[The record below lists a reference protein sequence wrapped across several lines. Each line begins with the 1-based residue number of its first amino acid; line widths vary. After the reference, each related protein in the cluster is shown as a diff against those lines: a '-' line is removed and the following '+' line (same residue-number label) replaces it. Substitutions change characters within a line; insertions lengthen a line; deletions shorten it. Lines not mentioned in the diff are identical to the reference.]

1 MADCTCADPNA
12 VVRAL
17 TGDGGVGPRISASTE
32 WGAEHLDQ
40 TIRGDALGVS
50 TQGTG
55 IAAGA
60 SNANAGSGPGEHGAI
75 GSLRFCNWAAPEYGT
90 GGESIWTN
98 VWQAAQLAIAI
109 LNSTIQQQI
118 ADKQMDLAEGY
129 YAQAKYKL
137 DRFMNKYKPLEIA
150 LLKEVSTT
158 PEPTMNCEDDRS
170 RAEQAVNTSYDY
182 ISKYVGVKAKQLRLC
197 IDDSIISQ
205 LDHGRALMLVDTEN
219 YNLRDDTWFTDYKS
233 DKRWG
238 RRSNVLNLGRNLGSI
253 AKQYGDVSRAMMND
267 VGALYNKATG
277 ALSMALGYYG
287 TRFDTAYP
295 STYLGSAGGA
305 GNIMMVGTNNATT
318 NAAAGGF

>member
-1 MADCTCADPNA
+1 MADCTCADPNKVA
-12 VVRAL
+12 SAINNNAD
-17 TGDGGVGPRISASTE
+17 TIANQIFESVGLDVNQTLYGASLKKGKT
-32 WGAEHLDQ
+32 
-40 TIRGDALGVS
+40 
-50 TQGTG
+50 GTG
-55 IAAGA
+55 ISAE
-60 SNANAGSGPGEHGAI
+60 SANAGGGPGVPGAI

-90 GGESIWTN
+90 QGETAWTN
-98 VWQAAQLAIAI
+98 LWRAAQLAIAL
-109 LNSTIQQQI
+109 LNATMQQQI

-158 PEPTMNCEDDRS
+158 PEPKMNCEDDRS